1 MKRLLSDKLRI
12 LGIAPS
18 TWGFGFAVLEG
29 EEELIDWGVKA
40 IRRREH
46 KNEDCLRQLADLTD
60 RYRPDVI
67 VVENW
72 QVRGSRRSPR
82 IQELIQEIL
91 ALASQRGIRSR
102 RFSRT
107 QIRKAFASSSV
118 STKYEM
124 AVEIA
129 KRFPE
134 LAPRLPRRRKPW
146 MSEDERM
153 GIFDAMALAFSYFH
167 RKVG

>member
-1 MKRLLSDKLRI
+1 MKRLPCDNLRI

-18 TWGFGFAVLEG
+18 TRGFGFAVLEG

-40 IRRREH
+40 IRRREY
-46 KNEDCLRQLADLTD
+46 KNEDCLRQIADLTD

-67 VVENW
+67 VVENCH
-72 QVRGSRRSPR
+72 VKGSRRSPR
-82 IQELIQEIL
+82 IQKLIQGIL
-91 ALASQRGIRSR
+91 VLASQRRIRSC
-102 RFSRT
+102 RFSRV
-107 QIRKAFASSSV
+107 QVRKAFALSGTL
-118 STKYEM
+118 TKYDR
-124 AVEIA
+124 ALEIA

-153 GIFDAMALAFSYFH
+153 GIFDATALAFSYF
-167 RKVG
+167 R